1 MYKQPIIL
9 IGFFLLII
17 LVVMSLKKNKPK
29 ENLLWEITSP
39 YSKNKSYLFG
49 TIHLIEKE
57 FFSLPK
63 SLIKKI
69 KNSSTVIFE
78 TPYPTN
84 SNVRELMLL
93 PEGGNIL
100 TFFSESEKKKI
111 INWSEKNL
119 KINENEFQESY
130 GKYKLFVLNQTIT
143 QLPYLDNSVS
153 YEQEIYK
160 TIKSSQKKIEGLE
173 TIEEQIK
180 LLDEIPI
187 ENQKK
192 QIIYAIDSL
201 VNNQRI
207 LREMQ
212 LAYKKQD
219 LQVIYKWIEKE
230 SANSEV
236 SLDLF
241 LEKRNLKW
249 LPKII
254 NEINK
259 KSTFIAVGAGHLA
272 GEKGLINLLRK
283 NGFKLKSIYI
293 K

>member
-17 LVVMSLKKNKPK
+17 LVVMSFKKNKPK

-39 YSKNKSYLFG
+39 HTKCKSYLFG

-57 FFSLPK
+57 FFILPK

-69 KNSSTVIFE
+69 KNSSTIIFE
-78 TPYPTN
+78 TPYPSN
-84 SNVRELMLL
+84 SNVRNLLFL
-93 PEGGNIL
+93 PEGINL
-100 TFFSESEKKKI
+100 LSFFSENEKKKI
-111 INWSEKNL
+111 INWSEINL
-119 KINENEFQESY
+119 KLNESEFLENY
-130 GKYKLFVLNQTIT
+130 GKYKLFILNQTIT
-143 QLPYLDNSVS
+143 QLPYLDNSIS

-160 TIKSSQKKIEGLE
+160 TIKSSVKKIEGLE

-192 QIIYAIDSL
+192 QILCAIDSL
-201 VNNQRI
+201 IINQKI

-212 LAYKKQD
+212 LAYKNQD
-219 LQVIYKWIEKE
+219 LQSIQKWIEKE
-230 SANSEV
+230 SINTE
-236 SLDLF
+236 LPIDIF
-241 LEKRNLKW
+241 LEKRNIKW

-254 NEINK
+254 DEINNK
-259 KSTFIAVGAGHLA
+259 GTFIAVGAGHLP

-283 NGFKLKSIYI
+283 KGFKLKSIYI